1 MSEQEDAAKVAGDAM
16 ERALLKATQ
25 TVERELARIMKTGE
39 DDLDRLARKIAETL
53 AAEANAQVELGS
65 TADHRGAVTAF
76 LSKQKPVFEGR

>member
-1 MSEQEDAAKVAGDAM
+1 MKSLIRAVAPG
-16 ERALLKATQ
+16 LSQ
-25 TVERELARIMKTGE
+25 
-39 DDLDRLARKIAETL
+39 TL